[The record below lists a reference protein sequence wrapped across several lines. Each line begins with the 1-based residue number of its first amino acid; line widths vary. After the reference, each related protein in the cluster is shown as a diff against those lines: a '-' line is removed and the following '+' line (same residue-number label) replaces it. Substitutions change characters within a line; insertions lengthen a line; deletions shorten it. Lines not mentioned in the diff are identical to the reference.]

1 MISILLWALVI
12 FVGRI
17 IDVSLGTIRVN
28 MIVRRKKT
36 VAAVVG
42 FFEVTIFISIIVR
55 IIKDI
60 DNIYGIIAYGAGFAV
75 GTVLGII
82 ISEKLSRDLVSTNII
97 SREHN
102 EEIKK
107 LISGEG
113 FGFTCYK
120 GAGMQGR
127 VEIINVVCNHS
138 SLARLN
144 DLVHLKDPSAFVAS
158 YILDKMRGGFIRGLK
173 KK

>member
-1 MISILLWALVI
+1 MVNIIIWALVI

-28 MIVRRKKT
+28 MIVRRKK
-36 VAAVVG
+36 VLAAVVG
-42 FFEVTIFISIIVR
+42 FFEVTIFISIIIR

-60 DNIYGIIAYGAGFAV
+60 DSIYGIIAYGAGFAV

-82 ISEKLSRDLVSTNII
+82 ISDKLSRDLVSTNII

-107 LISGEG
+107 LITSEG
-113 FGFTCYK
+113 YGFTCYK
-120 GAGMQGR
+120 GAGLQGR
-127 VEIINVVCNHS
+127 VEIINVVCSHS
-138 SLARLN
+138 SLTRLHKI
-144 DLVHLKDPSAFVAS
+144 VYLKDPSAFIAS
-158 YILDKMRGGFIRGLK
+158 YMLDKMRGGFIRGLK

>member
-1 MISILLWALVI
+1 MINTIIWALVI

-36 VAAVVG
+36 LAAIVG

-60 DNIYGIIAYGAGFAV
+60 DNIYGILAYGAGFAA

-82 ISEKLSRDLVSTNII
+82 ISEKLSRDLISTNII
-97 SREHN
+97 SRGYN

-107 LISGEG
+107 LISSEG
-113 FGFTCYK
+113 YGFTCYK

-127 VEIINVVCNHS
+127 VEIINVVCSHS
-138 SLARLN
+138 SLNRLHN
-144 DLVHLKDPSAFVAS
+144 LVHLKDPSAFVAS
-158 YILDKMRGGFIRGLK
+158 YMLDKMRGGFIRGLK

>member
-1 MISILLWALVI
+1 MVNIVIWAIII

-28 MIVRRKKT
+28 MIIRRKK
-36 VAAVVG
+36 VLAAVVG

-60 DNIYGIIAYGAGFAV
+60 DNIYGILAYGAGFAV

-82 ISEKLSRDLVSTNII
+82 ISEKLSKDLVSTNII

-107 LISGEG
+107 LISSEG
-113 FGFTCYK
+113 YGFTCYK
-120 GAGMQGR
+120 GAGVQGR
-127 VEIINVVCNHS
+127 VEIINVVCSHS
-138 SLARLN
+138 SLKRLHKI
-144 DLVHLKDPSAFVAS
+144 VYLKDPSAFMAS
-158 YILDKMRGGFIRGLK
+158 YMLDKMRGGFIRGLK